1 MEISLA
7 RLIVIISA
15 NMRGCGG
22 TLTSAGILGIQ
33 LSGREAAARRERADK
48 RRGHDEDDEHPLRL
62 PAGRNS
68 GQLELWACSCRLLVN
83 SSDVCVCVRV
93 CGLRATV
100 SLHTQLSW
108 PQGRGFYK
116 LC

>member
-62 PAGRNS
+62 PAAGT
-68 GQLELWACSCRLLVN
+68 QVDWSCGHVLAGCL
-83 SSDVCVCVRV
+83 
-93 CGLRATV
+93 
-100 SLHTQLSW
+100 
-108 PQGRGFYK
+108 
-116 LC
+116 